1 MNFKFKLYITVTPAE
16 DNSSFREYKYSVS
29 GLTDFTSFQT
39 KIVMKG
45 TNSSY
50 PPIIR
55 DMRGIAL
62 AV

>member
-1 MNFKFKLYITVTPAE
+1 VPAE
-16 DNSSFREYKYSVS
+16 DDTTFKEFKFSQANINE
-29 GLTDFTSFQT
+29 FTSFQL

-45 TNSSY
+45 TNSAY